1 MGDVAPYFK
10 QFNKVILKPSL
21 KRYLA
26 LFSIFAYNNVI
37 FD

>member
-1 MGDVAPYFK
+1 MGDVAPYVK

-21 KRYLA
+21 KRNLA
-26 LFSIFAYNNVI
+26 LFSTFAYNNVI